1 MDETSRLALAAG
13 QGDRAAL
20 ASFVQRTQGEV
31 WRLCAALSDRTSADD
46 LTQETYLRVIGAL
59 PSFRGDASARTWL
72 LAIARRTCA
81 DDVRRRSRSRRL
93 VRRVRAETRAP
104 VTPDPAGRV
113 ELDALVAEL
122 DEGRREA
129 FVLTQVLG
137 LDYAEAA
144 EVCDCPIGTIRSRVA
159 RARADLAGCAG
170 AARRGRGG
178 LALVSVSEPAR

>member
-20 ASFVQRTQGEV
+20 ASFVRRTQGEV

-46 LTQETYLRVIGAL
+46 LTQETYVRVLGAL
-59 PSFRGDASARTWL
+59 PSFRGDSSARTWL

-93 VRRVRAETRAP
+93 VRRVRAETRTPA
-104 VTPDPAGRV
+104 TPDPAGRV

-144 EVCDCPIGTIRSRVA
+144 EVCGCPIGTLRSRVA
-159 RARADLAGCAG
+159 RARADLAGALEPLDE
-170 AARRGRGG
+170 AEGG
-178 LALVSVSEPAR
+178 SGW